1 MPAFDVVVIGGGP
14 AGALSALL
22 LARAGRS
29 VAVVEKA
36 PFPRR
41 KVCGEYI
48 AAPGA
53 RLLRALGIELE
64 GEIRRI
70 ALWTGDKVLQA
81 PLPAPYAST
90 LAREDLDSLLLNCAA
105 RAGAVVFQP
114 LKVMALQPSRGGFIC
129 ETNANAVEAR
139 AVIAAHGSWEPGAL
153 PTQARRSAPRASDL
167 LAFKAHLRGAA
178 INADTIA
185 LAPFPGGY
193 GGVLKLPDG
202 RSTFACCI
210 RRDALEALRES
221 GVAAGESVLRHA
233 IRASAGLREAFAG
246 AHTEGAWLASGP
258 LRPGRRP
265 LFHDGIFA
273 VGNAAGEVHPLV
285 GAGISGALGSA
296 ALLCPLLDAALDG
309 DSPTAQARAA
319 RAYEVQWRKMFARG
333 SFWSRCF
340 VRLATRPAP
349 AAALVALAPWALT
362 LGAKLAAAPAHFS
375 GALDEGTLLARQEGH
390 PLR

>member
-1 MPAFDVVVIGGGP
+1 MFDALVIGGGP
-14 AGALSALL
+14 AGAMAALL

-29 VAVVEKA
+29 VAVVEKTQ
-36 PFPRR
+36 FPRR

-53 RLLRALGIELE
+53 RLLRALGVELE

-70 ALWTGDKVLQA
+70 ALWPHDKVVQA

-90 LAREDLDSLLLNCAA
+90 LAREDLDTLLLNCAA

-114 LKVMALQPSRGGFIC
+114 LKVMALDQSSTGFTC
-129 ETNANAVEAR
+129 KTEKGMLEAR

-153 PTQARRSAPRASDL
+153 PTQARRSAPQASDL
-167 LAFKAHLRGAA
+167 LAFKAHLKGADMHP
-178 INADTIA
+178 DTIA
-185 LAPFPGGY
+185 LVPFAGGY
-193 GGVLKLPDG
+193 GGVLKLRDG

-210 RRDALEALRES
+210 RREALEALREP

-233 IRASAGLREAFAG
+233 MRASAGLRDAFAS

-265 LFHDGIFA
+265 LYRDGVFA

-296 ALLCPLLDAALDG
+296 ALLCPLLDAALRSG
-309 DSPTAQARAA
+309 APSAQAAAA
-319 RAYEVQWRKMFARG
+319 RAYEMQWRKMFSRG
-333 SFWSRCF
+333 SLWSRCF

-349 AAALVALAPWALT
+349 AAALVSLAPWVLT
-362 LGAKLAAAPAHFS
+362 LGAKLAAAPGHFS